1 MSSEQDRIEGV
12 LDDLLNCEGG
22 LSGKEIDFIDD
33 MNNKRNLQWSEK
45 QIAWLDGIYK
55 RVC

>member
-1 MSSEQDRIEGV
+1 MSDQNRAMDV

-33 MNNKRNLQWSEK
+33 MDGKRNLVWTEN
-45 QIAWLDGIYK
+45 QIDWLDRIYK
-55 RVC
+55 RVY